1 MGKTTAEVII
11 DTLFNLGVERIYGI
25 PGDSL
30 NPVMDAIRKNG
41 KIQFIQV
48 RHEEGAALAAS
59 FESKISGKVTAC
71 MGTSGPGSI
80 HLLNGL
86 YDAKMDHSSV
96 IALTGQVETDL
107 IGTDYFQEVNLGSIF
122 QDVSV
127 YSTEVL
133 NPSSA
138 QEIAKRAF
146 REAKYRHGVS
156 HLTLPADIMR
166 LQSQYNEQLMEQSPE
181 TAQYDPDLTKVKNII
196 EKSSKP
202 VLFIGKGARG
212 CGDKIMD
219 FSEKIGAPIIYALN
233 GKGIVDDM
241 DKRVAGSLGLLG
253 TKPSM
258 KAVEG
263 ADLII
268 MLGTSY
274 PYVQFIPENLV
285 TVQVDTD
292 PISIG
297 KRRRSDIGIICDT
310 KTFLDKIEVN
320 PKVKKYYSSIESIK
334 SEWIDTLEKKE
345 HYDSGSIHPESVP
358 AIISRYADKNATV
371 VVDTGNVTVWGVR
384 NFRTTSGRK
393 FVYSSWLGSMGIGI
407 PGTVG
412 ASFSSESQVIGLIGD
427 GSFAMSMPEL
437 VTIKKY
443 KRPVK
448 LFVFNN
454 SELGMIKFEEE
465 VMGFPN
471 FGADL
476 FPLNFASIGEAIGIK
491 SFRVEKYDQLEP
503 AIKESLSIR
512 DQPTIVDV
520 VIDPDEAPM
529 PPKLNFSQVKGY
541 VTSLLKEKLE

>member
-1 MGKTTAEVII
+1 MGRTTAEVII
-11 DTLFNLGVERIYGI
+11 DTLYNLGVERIYGI

-41 KIQFIQV
+41 QIQFIQV

-96 IALTGQVETDL
+96 IALTGQVETEL

-122 QDVSV
+122 QDVSL
-127 YSTEVL
+127 YSAEIIS
-133 NPSSA
+133 PKSA
-138 QEIAKRAF
+138 QEPAKRAF
-146 REAKYRHGVS
+146 REAKYRGGVS
-156 HLTLPADIMR
+156 HLTLPADVMR
-166 LQSQYNEQLMEQSPE
+166 LPSEYNEELMEQAPVLPV
-181 TAQYDPDLTKVKNII
+181 YNPDLSEVNSLI
-196 EKSSKP
+196 EKSSSP

-212 CGDKIMD
+212 CGGQILDL
-219 FSEKIGAPIIYALN
+219 SEKIGAPVIYALN
-233 GKGIVDDM
+233 GKGIVDDL
-241 DKRVAGSLGLLG
+241 DRRVAGSLGLLG
-253 TKPSM
+253 TKPSV
-258 KAVEG
+258 KAIEN
-263 ADLII
+263 ADLLI
-268 MLGTSY
+268 MIGSSY
-274 PYVQFIPENLV
+274 PYIQFIPEKLM
-285 TVQVDTD
+285 TIQVDTN
-292 PISIG
+292 PVSIG
-297 KRRRSDIGIICDT
+297 KRRRSDLGLICDA
-310 KTFLDKIEVN
+310 KTFLNLLDVK
-320 PKVKKYYSSIESIK
+320 PKEEKYYHRIES
-334 SEWIDTLEKKE
+334 EKKE
-345 HYDSGSIHPESVP
+345 WISNLEKREQYGKGLIRPESVP
-358 AIISRYADKNATV
+358 AIISKYAEKNATV

-384 NFRTTSGRK
+384 NFRTGPGRT

-412 ASFSSESQVIGLIGD
+412 ASYSSGNQIIGLIGD
-427 GSFAMSMPEL
+427 GSFAMSLPEL
-437 VTIKKY
+437 ATIKKY

-471 FGADL
+471 FGTDL
-476 FPLNFASIGEAIGIK
+476 FPLNFAKIGEAIGIK

-503 AIKESLSIR
+503 AIKESLSIVGE
-512 DQPTIVDV
+512 PTIVDV

-541 VTSLLKEKLE
+541 VTSLLKERLE